1 MKANELKGH
10 LAMTGANVMW
20 GVMSPVSKLV
30 LAGSLISPLILSEL
44 RIFGATALFWIAS
57 MFTKPEHVPHK
68 DMMKL
73 FFAALLGVVFNQ
85 GAFIFGLGMTSPI
98 DASII
103 TTSTPILTMVIA
115 ALYLREPIT
124 GKKVLGIFL
133 GATGAL
139 LLILSSQQANA
150 SGQSGNIWG
159 DLLCFSAEL
168 CFSLYIVLFKGIIG
182 RYSPVTLMKWMFTYS
197 SICLVPFSYGELSQV
212 VWSSLDLATYAG
224 IAFVVVGATF
234 LSYLLIPIG
243 QHNLRPTVATMYCY
257 VQPIIASIVTILWGM
272 DRFNLWKVIAV
283 VFVFSGV
290 FLVTRSKSRAQ
301 MEAYEREKR
310 RLAEKG

>member
-1 MKANELKGH
+1 MKSNELKGH

-20 GVMSPVSKLV
+20 GVMSPVSKMV
-30 LAGSLISPLILSEL
+30 LAGSLVSPLVMSDL

-57 MFTKPEHVPHK
+57 IFTKPEHVPHK
-68 DMMKL
+68 DMTKL
-73 FFAALLGVVFNQ
+73 FFASLLGIIFNQ
-85 GAFIFGLGMTSPI
+85 GAFIFGLGLTSPI

-124 GKKVLGIFL
+124 GKKVLGIFF

-139 LLILSSQQANA
+139 LLIMSSQQVSNGNN
-150 SGQSGNIWG
+150 SNIWG
-159 DLLCFSAEL
+159 DLLCFFAEL
-168 CFSLYIVLFKGIIG
+168 SFSLYIVLYKGLIG

-197 SICLVPFSYGELSQV
+197 SICLVPFSYGEFMHV
-212 VWSSLDLATYAG
+212 DWGALDTSMIAG
-224 IAFVVVGATF
+224 ILFVVIGATF
-234 LSYLLIPIG
+234 LSYLLVPIG

-257 VQPIIASIVTILWGM
+257 VQPIVACFVAVLWNM
-272 DRFNLWKVIAV
+272 DSFNIWKVIAV
-283 VFVFSGV
+283 AMVFSGV

-301 MEAYEREKR
+301 IEAYEKEKT
-310 RLAEKG
+310 LGQ